1 VDLARQQPIDDVADR
16 AAVDE
21 REMRARAGDLQLL
34 NEEARAPGKG
44 KGRALDLQDL
54 REIGGFHRAEAK
66 IRRLAR
72 KRALHPAGFVDEFLG
87 IWVGVRDV
95 GSPRRHAR
103 AALIAGS
110 REAWLRSGARNPGIF
125 L

>member
-1 VDLARQQPIDDVADR
+1 PAEAHVRRDGEIWDADPARQQPIDDVADR

-34 NEEARAPGKG
+34 NEEARAPGIG

-66 IRRLAR
+66 IRRRAR
-72 KRALHPAGFVDEFLG
+72 KRALHPAWFVDECVG
-87 IWVGVRDV
+87 I
-95 GSPRRHAR
+95 
-103 AALIAGS
+103 
-110 REAWLRSGARNPGIF
+110 
-125 L
+125 